1 MRLATFLCGEPFL
14 FDLQR
19 VAESFRAASW
29 VQKVAS
35 ISPFSTILFV
45 NLLNANDL
53 SSSNLVAALAPK
65 PDR

>member
-19 VAESFRAASW
+19 VAASFRAALW

-35 ISPFSTILFV
+35 LFSTILFV

-65 PDR
+65 PER